1 MKAIKE
7 VRLNPIVNGDEYR
20 NIFNSVLVYKPNILL
35 LDMQQVASMDSSG
48 LGAIISALKTI
59 RSWGGRIAICAP
71 SPMVVMLLQITNTH
85 KLFSIYRSYHE
96 FHLAHEQEVEVSK

>member
-35 LDMQQVASMDSSG
+35 LDMQQQQWIGGDYLSIENNSL
-48 LGAIISALKTI
+48 LGWQDRYLCPFANGGNAFADYQYPQTFFYISVL
-59 RSWGGRIAICAP
+59 P
-71 SPMVVMLLQITNTH
+71 
-85 KLFSIYRSYHE
+85 
-96 FHLAHEQEVEVSK
+96 